1 MEYPFH
7 GLLVNFT
14 RIPHKPVD
22 HTNNM
27 WNVWTSANIT
37 YIMLSTAPTYETSD
51 MCSFFSLLL
60 DDKLE
65 DNLKWIVSGVL
76 PDF

>member
-1 MEYPFH
+1 
-7 GLLVNFT
+7 
-14 RIPHKPVD
+14 
-22 HTNNM
+22 
-27 WNVWTSANIT
+27 VWTSANIT

>member
-1 MEYPFH
+1 MS
-7 GLLVNFT
+7 GQVQT
-14 RIPHKPVD
+14 
-22 HTNNM
+22 
-27 WNVWTSANIT
+27 IT

-65 DNLKWIVSGVL
+65 DNLKWIVSRVL
-76 PDF
+76 PNF

>member
-14 RIPHKPVD
+14 RIPHKPVN
-22 HTNNM
+22 HTNNCEM
-27 WNVWTSANIT
+27 FGQVQTIT